1 MRIWK
6 WFLGLFS
13 KNASKKALDEQQS
26 PTAAAKRRLA
36 EKQIT
41 ADFERYPS
49 IPADPKMIAVFVAEN
64 PEFAE
69 ALANFHASLKLLK
82 MPDDGTKH

>member
-1 MRIWK
+1 M
-6 WFLGLFS
+6 
-13 KNASKKALDEQQS
+13 AKKPRKS
-26 PTAAAKRRLA
+26 PTTAAKRRLA
-36 EKQIT
+36 QTEIT
-41 ADFERYPS
+41 AAFERYPS
-49 IPADPKMIAVFVAEN
+49 IPDDPKMIAAFVAEN